1 QMIKELN
8 LEQFLDAPKLTK
20 FFPFT
25 KWLFLYYQ
33 IGLYKGE
40 KLEQWLYDKLATKNI
55 FTFNDIENDYLKVIV
70 SDLTLGKLVVIP
82 DDLHRIYGIDSGT
95 FPIAKAVRMSA
106 GFPYFFMPKKIS
118 GKNNQKSIIVDGGLL
133 SNFPLWVFENNDKTL
148 KRPILGITLTST
160 NEENHVQTIKNAFTM
175 FYALFS
181 TMKLAHDERY

>member
-1 QMIKELN
+1 FTGALQSIQNHHLQIERVAGTSAGAIIAALIAARYTITDINQMIKELN

-33 IGLYKGE
+33 LGLYKGE

-82 DDLHRIYGIDSGT
+82 DD
-95 FPIAKAVRMSA
+95 
-106 GFPYFFMPKKIS
+106 
-118 GKNNQKSIIVDGGLL
+118 
-133 SNFPLWVFENNDKTL
+133 
-148 KRPILGITLTST
+148 
-160 NEENHVQTIKNAFTM
+160 
-175 FYALFS
+175 
-181 TMKLAHDERY
+181 